1 MMLQLLNHRSFR
13 RNLTNYPAFKRALFF
28 AAYSAL
34 CLPSSISA
42 QSFAYTNLSNNAQP
56 RPATDGTNVVTTDT
70 FGDIIVYPFV
80 GGTSTTLVPLGTA
93 LPNGLGTAT
102 SFTVFGAPEVINGL
116 VYFEAQSASGSGYY
130 SVPVTG
136 GPIHVIVDSTSKDSS
151 GRSINAAAL
160 PLELAPTVYFNSV
173 PLSIP
178 GIKSNLFVSPSGNA
192 TFTANLTST
201 TAPQG
206 DLAILKLSTSGVLSS
221 VIDTNTLSGCTRIS
235 NFATDGNILAV
246 WALSTTNELLLL
258 ESNGPAL
265 SCSNVLVDLG
275 VPGTVA
281 TGILPGQ
288 PSSGSIM
295 EEYISPSTVIDSGYI
310 YFSATMT
317 LTDATI
323 NSGTYGG
330 NVGYYGGIFR
340 IRPGGSLE
348 KIIAT
353 DSSQLATLSPF
364 FGPALTSPLLICG
377 SFAVRGNDLV
387 FATGWLD
394 LESWAGSV
402 YPLGVF
408 FFDKGAGT
416 LRAVYAQGVAFS
428 PTVFSSAYSGVTPT
442 EAALSADGKFAFE
455 VGVEV
460 FPLSS
465 FIFPSLYTVNLP
477 AAGTTTTLTGVP
489 NPATYGQPATLT
501 ATVTPSGSTA
511 PTGQVTFFDS
521 VNAIGTGA
529 LNSAGV
535 ATLAVTLWG
544 GQRELTATYDGD
556 STYSASTFN
565 GVVLLEVNPA
575 APVLNL
581 SSSASGA
588 TPATTVTLTATAVGV
603 TGAAVPTGSV
613 TFLNGMAS
621 LGTSTLNS
629 TGVASLAVQNLP
641 IGTDLITATYA
652 GDTNYSTVGSATTT
666 INVAATST
674 FNLSSSST
682 SLTIAQGQTGT
693 ATISLA
699 PVGGFSAPV
708 QFSCSGLPQYAT
720 CSFAPPSI
728 TAGASVAKTTLT
740 IATNMQTGELVWPSG
755 LSYAAVLLLG
765 LGTIRRA
772 RNGIRR
778 MSVPLFMILM
788 AVVGPA
794 VGCGGSSGMSHVTPA
809 GVSTVVVSASSGT
822 TVQTVSLTVTIAQN

>member
-1 MMLQLLNHRSFR
+1 M
-13 RNLTNYPAFKRALFF
+13 
-28 AAYSAL
+28 
-34 CLPSSISA
+34 
-42 QSFAYTNLSNNAQP
+42 
-56 RPATDGTNVVTTDT
+56 
-70 FGDIIVYPFV
+70 V
-80 GGTSTTLVPLGTA
+80 GS
-93 LPNGLGTAT
+93 
-102 SFTVFGAPEVINGL
+102 
-116 VYFEAQSASGSGYY
+116 
-130 SVPVTG
+130 
-136 GPIHVIVDSTSKDSS
+136 
-151 GRSINAAAL
+151 R
-160 PLELAPTVYFNSV
+160 
-173 PLSIP
+173 
-178 GIKSNLFVSPSGNA
+178 
-192 TFTANLTST
+192 
-201 TAPQG
+201 
-206 DLAILKLSTSGVLSS
+206 
-221 VIDTNTLSGCTRIS
+221 
-235 NFATDGNILAV
+235 
-246 WALSTTNELLLL
+246 
-258 ESNGPAL
+258 
-265 SCSNVLVDLG
+265 
-275 VPGTVA
+275 
-281 TGILPGQ
+281 
-288 PSSGSIM
+288 
-295 EEYISPSTVIDSGYI
+295 
-310 YFSATMT
+310 
-317 LTDATI
+317 
-323 NSGTYGG
+323 YG
-330 NVGYYGGIFR
+330 
-340 IRPGGSLE
+340 
-348 KIIAT
+348 
-353 DSSQLATLSPF
+353 
-364 FGPALTSPLLICG
+364 
-377 SFAVRGNDLV
+377 
-387 FATGWLD
+387 
-394 LESWAGSV
+394 WAGSV

-408 FFDKGAGT
+408 FLDKGTGT

-489 NPATYGQPATLT
+489 NPATYGQPAMLT
-501 ATVTPSGSTA
+501 ATVTPSGSTV
-511 PTGQVTFFDS
+511 PTGQVSFFDS

-693 ATISLA
+693 TTISLA
-699 PVGGFSAPV
+699 PAGGFSAPV